1 NYQLTLNEPSYLG
14 LERREPL
21 FRIQLERSGAVERFE
36 RSAAVERLNSR
47 NGIRYC
53 RRPIRL
59 ANSAGEAMARDSGT
73 MRALMIMSPQMAR
86 EYFLSRPKR
95 PPRTKGPSP
104 PAATGAPCRRPRTL
118 PMARVPNMVLPT
130 APRIGTRQ
138 PKLTPNINAKGNVP
152 ETVRT
157 STI

>member
-1 NYQLTLNEPSYLG
+1 LNEPSYLG

-21 FRIQLERSGAVERFE
+21 FRIQLERSAAVERFE

-59 ANSAGEAMARDSGT
+59 ANSAGEAMARDRGT
-73 MRALMIMSPQMAR
+73 MRALMIMSPQRGVEEVPFISKMT
-86 EYFLSRPKR
+86 PM
-95 PPRTKGPSP
+95 TKGPVS

-157 STI
+157 STIWR